1 MIPTCSST
9 MPTPWNLLRIII
21 TAYNYARFLP
31 EAVRSCLA
39 QTYQP
44 VEIIVV
50 DDGST
55 DNTREVVAGFPEVK
69 YIYQPNQGV
78 TSALNVGLSHAQGE
92 FIQFLDADDTL
103 SPTKIQRCV
112 EEFHTHPEAGLVYT
126 DYLICTADMQ
136 PARKRKRRGIMP
148 QGAGPHALVPIVYPL
163 NPYFTNH
170 CPLVRRPDLEAGG
183 GFNAKLKKAHD
194 WFMWVPVAGAGG
206 SLCLFF
212 FLLV

>member
-1 MIPTCSST
+1 MELVSVH
-9 MPTPWNLLRIII
+9 I
-21 TAYNYARFLP
+21 TAYNYGRYLA
-31 EAVRSCLA
+31 EAIRSCLT

-44 VEIIVV
+44 LEIIVV

-55 DNTREVVAGFPEVK
+55 DNSREIAAGFPDVN
-69 YIYQPNQGV
+69 YVYQENP
-78 TSALNVGLSHAQGE
+78 GLSAAHNNALRHSQGE

-148 QGAGPHALVPIVYPL
+148 QGAGPHVLVPIVYHKQPEQS
-163 NPYFTNH
+163 F
-170 CPLVRRPDLEAGG
+170 CSCCLVSCGTAPA
-183 GFNAKLKKAHD
+183 FHQ
-194 WFMWVPVAGAGG
+194 
-206 SLCLFF
+206 
-212 FLLV
+212 